1 MVKRPWVFP
10 DEVREYSS
18 YADVKARDDEK
29 LDIDIL
35 RAEQAVIAYTNNKL
49 EGDEYTALPKNIRTA
64 VILLAENFAHSA
76 FQASRAYKS
85 ETLDD
90 WSYTSNDSQ
99 ISISDLGLESLLDEY
114 KQAASSGNVFFRLR
128 KL

>member
-10 DEVREYSS
+10 DEVKEYSS
-18 YADVKARDDEK
+18 YADVKDRDDEK
-29 LDIDIL
+29 LEIDII

-49 EGDEYTALPKNIRTA
+49 DGEEYTELPKNIRTA
-64 VILLAENFAHSA
+64 VILLAENFAHTA

-90 WSYTSNDSQ
+90 WSYTSNDTQ
-99 ISISDLGLESLLDEY
+99 LSISDLGLESLLDEY
-114 KQAASSGNVFFRLR
+114 KQAASSGNLFFRLR

>member
-64 VILLAENFAHSA
+64 VILLAENFAHVA
-76 FQASRAYKS
+76 FQASREYKS
-85 ETLDD
+85 ETMDD
-90 WSYTSNDSQ
+90 WSYTSNDSR